1 MNNLFPLLA
10 AALAGATLGAFF
22 FGGLWW
28 TVQKGL
34 SSKHSALWFF
44 GSTLLRTGV
53 ALGGFFFVSSGDWRK
68 LLACLLGFFVARIAV
83 TRLTR
88 INPESPHASK

>member
-1 MNNLFPLLA
+1 MNSLFPLLGA
-10 AALAGATLGAFF
+10 VLAGATLGAFF

-34 SSKHSALWFF
+34 MSDHPALWFF
-44 GSTLLRTGV
+44 GSTLLRTGLV
-53 ALGGFFFVSSGDWRK
+53 LIGFFFVSSGDWRK
-68 LLACLLGFFVARIAV
+68 LLACLLGFFVMRIVV

-88 INPESPHASK
+88 INTEGPHASK